1 MVMGWTAE
9 LNPSFWITSSG
20 CEYLAPPVSDGC
32 GQRVPGRAMRMR
44 NAPESWKDGLAA
56 YGAAREAGL

>member
-20 CEYLAPPVSDGC
+20 CEYLAPTGVRRLRSTSAGKSDADEE
-32 GQRVPGRAMRMR
+32 RA
-44 NAPESWKDGLAA
+44 
-56 YGAAREAGL
+56 